1 MIYNVKRPT
10 PKDLSDD
17 FAEFLQND
25 TVAHLKEAFS
35 LMGRRFIGKQSFFA
49 VLRVN

>member
-35 LMGRRFIGKQSFFA
+35 LMGV
-49 VLRVN
+49 VLSVSPVRSKWPTV